1 MGDTVKKWHPW
12 LDKPGMHHSLALWQ
26 EQEIQQGNRT
36 PYVPSNAEDVIE
48 YVGRNRLYVLCRDIL
63 DQSEFPYGDELLQHE
78 RSQAYVQKRGK
89 IVAVQLRAGRYRGF
103 LIPSRTWNHAVPG
116 PELAEDMEHLFHIF
130 GYEAITPA
138 SLSEK
143 VFRATLGERHT
154 IYRPSVDLRK
164 ILLEYGEGGRID
176 EADEGKL
183 YPVVYTYD
191 IKSAYLFYARS
202 VPTPFTPPF
211 YHSRPDFH
219 WILDFPVGF
228 WQVEMLA
235 NGNGIHPVYLRD
247 RENGDRCGK
256 RFPKHGERFIKWMW
270 SGEIRDCIE
279 KGYTLLHCER
289 GYRWAE
295 LSDCMAP
302 WSDILWNAYSSVSCE
317 TLKSIIKSMWVGL
330 PGRFL
335 KQPYVYN
342 LIDQEHV
349 RSGDVPV
356 AANWFH
362 FAQNWENID
371 PSNPPKFL
379 TNWYVRAEYDK
390 ESTALTPIG
399 AYIISECR
407 REIYRLQLEEEKKGN
422 ILLGSY
428 VDSVSFAKRA
438 MSFLHRIGASPGD
451 LKEEISVDGWR
462 EMNQFIRQT
471 DGFLDV
477 RAPGISGE
485 KRAMLLQKYREICEK
500 QRRNLTE
507 I

>member
-1 MGDTVKKWHPW
+1 
-12 LDKPGMHHSLALWQ
+12 
-26 EQEIQQGNRT
+26 
-36 PYVPSNAEDVIE
+36 
-48 YVGRNRLYVLCRDIL
+48 
-63 DQSEFPYGDELLQHE
+63 
-78 RSQAYVQKRGK
+78 
-89 IVAVQLRAGRYRGF
+89 
-103 LIPSRTWNHAVPG
+103 
-116 PELAEDMEHLFHIF
+116 
-130 GYEAITPA
+130 
-138 SLSEK
+138 
-143 VFRATLGERHT
+143 
-154 IYRPSVDLRK
+154 
-164 ILLEYGEGGRID
+164 
-176 EADEGKL
+176 
-183 YPVVYTYD
+183 
-191 IKSAYLFYARS
+191 
-202 VPTPFTPPF
+202 
-211 YHSRPDFH
+211 
-219 WILDFPVGF
+219 LDFPVGF
-228 WQVEMLA
+228 WKVEMIA
-235 NGNGIHPVYLRD
+235 HGDGIHPVYLRD

-256 RFPKHGERFIKWMW
+256 RFPKEGERFVKWMW
-270 SGEIRDCIE
+270 AGEIRDCIE

-295 LSDCMAP
+295 LSDCMAF
-302 WSDILWNAYSSVSCE
+302 WSDVLWAAYSNVSCE

-349 RSGDVPV
+349 QSGDVPI

-362 FAQNWENID
+362 FASNWEHID

-462 EMNQFIRQT
+462 EMNRFIREV
-471 DGFLDV
+471 DGTLEV
-477 RAPGISGE
+477 RAPGIYDTKWE
-485 KRAMLLQKYREICEK
+485 QKRTLLLQKYREICER
-500 QRRNLTE
+500 QRR